1 MNKELKANLFFPSLI
16 YFIEKPEWIK
26 DINIISDEYI
36 EKAKHRDKDLLNKR
50 KERYGDIGDHGMTYH
65 SSCMIQDNRLTKFKN
80 FISKTSIEILTS
92 QGYNLD
98 KHKMFWTELWVQE
111 FGKNGGGHHDSH
123 IHGNNHISG
132 FYFLQCSNKTS
143 YPVFHDPRPGKL
155 MTQLPVQEGINA
167 AIEKI
172 DYKIVPVT
180 LMFFNSYLPH
190 QFTVDD
196 GVEPF
201 RFIHFNLQAIAKRI
215 L

>member
-26 DINIISDEYI
+26 DINKISDEYI
-36 EKAKHRDKDLLNKR
+36 KKAKHRDKNLLHRR

-65 SSCMIQDNRLTKFKN
+65 SSCMIQDIRLTEFKH
-80 FISKTSIEILTS
+80 FVSEMSIEILTS

-98 KHKMFWTELWVQE
+98 KHKMLWTELWVQE
-111 FGKNGGGHHDSH
+111 FGKDGGGHHDSH
-123 IHGNNHISG
+123 IHGNNHMSG

-155 MTQLPVQEGINA
+155 MTQLPVQKGINA

-172 DYKIVPVT
+172 DYRIIPGT

-201 RFIHFNLQAIAKRI
+201 RFIHFNLQAIEKRI

>member
-1 MNKELKANLFFPSLI
+1 MNKELKANIFFPSLI

-26 DINIISDEYI
+26 KINKISDEYI
-36 EKAKHRDKDLLNKR
+36 EKAKHRDKDLLHKR

-65 SSCMIQDNRLTKFKN
+65 SSCMIQDTRLTEFKD
-80 FISKTSIEILTS
+80 FISNTSIEILTS

-111 FGKNGGGHHDSH
+111 FGKKGGGHHDSH

-172 DYKIVPVT
+172 DYKIIPGT

-201 RFIHFNLQAIAKRI
+201 RFIHFNLQAIEKRI

>member
-1 MNKELKANLFFPSLI
+1 MDTELKTNLFFPSLV
-16 YFIEKPEWIK
+16 YFIEKPEWVE
-26 DINIISDEYI
+26 DINNISNEYI
-36 EKAKHRDKDLLNKR
+36 EKAKIRDKDLLQRR
-50 KERYGDIGDHGMTYH
+50 KDRYGNIKDHGMTYH
-65 SSCMIQDNRLTKFKN
+65 SSSMIEDDRLKIFKEFVTN
-80 FISKTSIEILTS
+80 TSTTILHN
-92 QGYNLD
+92 QGYDLSQ
-98 KHKMFWTELWVQE
+98 HKMYWTELWVQE
-111 FGKNGGGHHDSH
+111 FGKKGGGHHDTH
-123 IHGNNHISG
+123 IHGNNHMSG

-155 MTQLPVQEGINA
+155 MTQLPVQKGINA

-172 DYKIVPVT
+172 DYKIIPGT

-201 RFIHFNLQAIAKRI
+201 RFIHFNLQAIEKRI